1 MSRRPSAARVAGT
14 LLLVAAILALGLGT
28 TVYKFRDC
36 KKVGHTTLYC
46 ILDMDK

>member
-14 LLLVAAILALGLGT
+14 LLFIAAVLALGISIAT
-28 TVYKFRDC
+28 YKFRDC

-46 ILDMDK
+46 ILDMNK